1 MLPGH
6 HLCLAMNNQHN
17 FFASSHDFVDNR
29 GRLAKINGKFIYL
42 THNILKIAS
51 NRRFVYLSLYKDAAF
66 LEDRPKDPVEDNVFF
81 GLLKPGYIETRL
93 EKRMLSAKSK
103 LLYGRNISK
112 CMFLAVRGGETPCFE
127 IKWVSIIQKYVTRL

>member
-1 MLPGH
+1 MP
-6 HLCLAMNNQHN
+6 LAIVRLYAKTAFHVKNLLSPLLNGYETAVQN
-17 FFASSHDFVDNR
+17 FVSA
-29 GRLAKINGKFIYL
+29 
-42 THNILKIAS
+42 
-51 NRRFVYLSLYKDAAF
+51 
-66 LEDRPKDPVEDNVFF
+66 NVLF

-127 IKWVSIIQKYVTRL
+127 IKWVSIIQKVR